1 MIYDSYFKKLCGIII
16 PHAGKEY
23 AGKCRESIF
32 KNVNEEKET
41 EHIIYISALHNI
53 KDKENRIHILE
64 FENEHI
70 DYFNRG
76 NINNYILNKDDFTEE
91 VKKEHS
97 YKWVKEELKET
108 FKKAKILV
116 VCPTPYSDLKNLAND
131 IISYIFK
138 KKNENKK
145 ILLIATTDLIHY
157 GNRFNNNI
165 KLNYPEQL
173 DKWRK
178 EENIIQN
185 MLNNNYQEIDKEL
198 ICGPYAI
205 QTFMYISNYFK
216 WNSRV
221 IDYYDSSNYNKNLLE
236 KYSINLEK
244 KEKEFVSYVS
254 IIYGDFEKDNILLPI
269 DIILGF
275 VVIKT
280 IITLKLLNIEIKDIR
295 LPKWNKFN
303 EMTNGIF
310 ISTQIN
316 NKTNSCT
323 GIFELEENNLNSS
336 LKITKIAENSVDDSI
351 NRWKNPIKID
361 DIDKY
366 IIKIEIIDNLKDWK
380 EYDSDE
386 IIKNFKLSE
395 SNGIFLKL
403 YNNNNATYLPVVA
416 IENKDIWSV
425 EDYMNNLSIKAGG
438 NKEDWKIK
446 GSKIKK
452 YNSISFKYINETDTI
467 TVL

>member
-1 MIYDSYFKKLCGIII
+1 
-16 PHAGKEY
+16 
-23 AGKCRESIF
+23 
-32 KNVNEEKET
+32 
-41 EHIIYISALHNI
+41 
-53 KDKENRIHILE
+53 
-64 FENEHI
+64 
-70 DYFNRG
+70 
-76 NINNYILNKDDFTEE
+76 
-91 VKKEHS
+91 
-97 YKWVKEELKET
+97 
-108 FKKAKILV
+108 
-116 VCPTPYSDLKNLAND
+116 
-131 IISYIFK
+131 
-138 KKNENKK
+138 
-145 ILLIATTDLIHY
+145 
-157 GNRFNNNI
+157 
-165 KLNYPEQL
+165 
-173 DKWRK
+173 
-178 EENIIQN
+178 
-185 MLNNNYQEIDKEL
+185 MLNNNYKEIDKEL

-244 KEKEFVSYVS
+244 KKKEFVSYVS

-280 IITLKLLNIEIKDIR
+280 IITLKLLNIEIKDII

-316 NKTNSCT
+316 NKTNSCN

-336 LKITKIAENSVDDSI
+336 LKITKIAEKSVEDSI
-351 NRWKNPIKID
+351 NRWHNPIKID

-380 EYDSDE
+380 EYNSDE
-386 IIKNFKLSE
+386 IIKNFNLSE

-403 YNNNNATYLPVVA
+403 YNNNNATYLPIVA

-446 GSKIKK
+446 GTIIKK
-452 YNSISFKYINETDTI
+452 YNSISFKYINETNTI

>member
-1 MIYDSYFKKLCGIII
+1 
-16 PHAGKEY
+16 
-23 AGKCRESIF
+23 
-32 KNVNEEKET
+32 
-41 EHIIYISALHNI
+41 
-53 KDKENRIHILE
+53 
-64 FENEHI
+64 
-70 DYFNRG
+70 
-76 NINNYILNKDDFTEE
+76 
-91 VKKEHS
+91 
-97 YKWVKEELKET
+97 
-108 FKKAKILV
+108 
-116 VCPTPYSDLKNLAND
+116 
-131 IISYIFK
+131 
-138 KKNENKK
+138 
-145 ILLIATTDLIHY
+145 
-157 GNRFNNNI
+157 
-165 KLNYPEQL
+165 
-173 DKWRK
+173 
-178 EENIIQN
+178 
-185 MLNNNYQEIDKEL
+185 MLNNNYKEIDKEL

-244 KEKEFVSYVS
+244 KDKEFVSYVS

-323 GIFELEENNLNSS
+323 GIFELEQNNLNSS
-336 LKITKIAENSVDDSI
+336 LKITKIAEKSVEDSI

-380 EYDSDE
+380 EYNSDE
-386 IIKNFKLSE
+386 IIKNFNLSE

-403 YNNNNATYLPVVA
+403 YNNNNATYLPIVA
-416 IENKDIWSV
+416 IENKDIWTV

-438 NKEDWKIK
+438 NKEDWRIK
-446 GSKIKK
+446 GTIIKK
-452 YNSISFKYINETDTI
+452 YNSISFKYINETNTI